1 MSIFISST
9 PTIEEDDLKLARE
22 LLAKEYVKDIE
33 VKLPGFEDRKHLY
46 TNTGRGSLYTILK
59 ALDISKGDEII
70 IQSFT
75 CMALVVPLIWLDIT
89 PVYADIDLDT
99 YNMALDEI
107 KRKISKRSR
116 AVIVQHTFGI
126 PAEIEKIKEYIDQE
140 NEEREPNQKIYLIED
155 CAHCL
160 NIKLRDKYLGSFGD
174 VSFFSFGQDKVV
186 STTQGGC
193 IVVNNPNIEE
203 RMEKE
208 YEKLSEMPASMVK
221 YNLRYPLLWNVIKK
235 TYFFPK
241 FLAKSN
247 RFSKFTV
254 GKFLIIL
261 FRFLGLT
268 KEQASKEDFGNPNT
282 DVYRLSLK
290 QKYLLRNQLEKIDR
304 FTEHRKKIT
313 AKYSRLLNKDLEGSL
328 MRYPVA
334 VDYPYIVKNKL
345 QKEEVIIGN
354 WYNYPVIP
362 KDIDL
367 KRIQY
372 HVGSCPNTEYIME
385 HMINLPTSMDV
396 TEKDVE
402 RIVDLVKEN
411 IIE

>member
-1 MSIFISST
+1 
-9 PTIEEDDLKLARE
+9 LARE

-33 VKLPGFEDRKHLY
+33 VKLPGFEDRKHFY
-46 TNTGRGSLYTILK
+46 TNTGRASLYTILK

-75 CMALVVPLIWLDIT
+75 CMALVVPLIWLDVKPI
-89 PVYADIDLDT
+89 YADIDLDT
-99 YNMALDEI
+99 YNMTLDEI
-107 KRKISKRSR
+107 KKKISKKSR
-116 AVIVQHTFGI
+116 AVVVQHTFGI
-126 PAEIEKIKEYIDQE
+126 PAEIEEIKEYIEQE

-160 NIKLRDKYLGSFGD
+160 NIKLGNKYLGSFGD

-203 RMEKE
+203 RIEKE
-208 YEKLSEMPASMVK
+208 YEKLPEMPESMVK

-235 TYFFPK
+235 TYFSPK

-304 FTEHRKKIT
+304 FTEHRKNIT

-362 KDIDL
+362 KGIDL

-372 HVGSCPNTEYIME
+372 HLGSCPNTEYIME
-385 HMINLPTSMDV
+385 HMINLPTGMDV

>member
-1 MSIFISST
+1 
-9 PTIEEDDLKLARE
+9 
-22 LLAKEYVKDIE
+22 
-33 VKLPGFEDRKHLY
+33 
-46 TNTGRGSLYTILK
+46 
-59 ALDISKGDEII
+59 
-70 IQSFT
+70 
-75 CMALVVPLIWLDIT
+75 
-89 PVYADIDLDT
+89 
-99 YNMALDEI
+99 
-107 KRKISKRSR
+107 
-116 AVIVQHTFGI
+116 
-126 PAEIEKIKEYIDQE
+126 
-140 NEEREPNQKIYLIED
+140 
-155 CAHCL
+155 
-160 NIKLRDKYLGSFGD
+160 
-174 VSFFSFGQDKVV
+174 
-186 STTQGGC
+186 
-193 IVVNNPNIEE
+193 
-203 RMEKE
+203 
-208 YEKLSEMPASMVK
+208 MVK

>member
-33 VKLPGFEDRKHLY
+33 VKLPGFEDRKHFY
-46 TNTGRGSLYTILK
+46 TNTGRASLYTILK

-75 CMALVVPLIWLDIT
+75 CMALVVPLIWLDVKPI
-89 PVYADIDLDT
+89 YADIDLDT
-99 YNMALDEI
+99 YNMTLDEI
-107 KRKISKRSR
+107 KKKISKKSR
-116 AVIVQHTFGI
+116 AVVVQHTFGI
-126 PAEIEKIKEYIDQE
+126 PAEVEEIREYIDQK
-140 NEEREPNQKIYLIED
+140 NKEREPDQKIYLIED

-160 NIKLRDKYLGSFGD
+160 NIKLGNKYLGSFGD
-174 VSFFSFGQDKVV
+174 VSFFSFGQDKMV

-208 YEKLSEMPASMVK
+208 YEKLSEMPESMVK

-304 FTEHRKKIT
+304 FTEHRKNIT

-362 KDIDL
+362 KGIDL

-372 HVGSCPNTEYIME
+372 HLGSCPNTEYIME
-385 HMINLPTSMDV
+385 HMINLPTGMDV

>member
-46 TNTGRGSLYTILK
+46 TNTGRASLYTILK

-75 CMALVVPLIWLDIT
+75 CMALVVPLIWLDVKPI
-89 PVYADIDLDT
+89 YADIDLDT
-99 YNMALDEI
+99 YNMTLDEI
-107 KRKISKRSR
+107 KKKISKKSR
-116 AVIVQHTFGI
+116 AVVVQHTFGI
-126 PAEIEKIKEYIDQE
+126 PAEVEEIREYIDQK
-140 NEEREPNQKIYLIED
+140 NKEREPDQKIYLIED

-160 NIKLRDKYLGSFGD
+160 NIKLGNKYLGSFGD
-174 VSFFSFGQDKVV
+174 VSFFSFGQDKMV

-208 YEKLSEMPASMVK
+208 YEKLSEMPESMVK

-304 FTEHRKKIT
+304 FTEHRKNIT

-362 KDIDL
+362 KGIDL